1 MSQHTPLPLDA
12 ATSQT
17 VLPPGL
23 AAQIGVFD
31 SGIGGLS
38 VLGALRAQLPGV
50 RLRYIADSRFTPWGD
65 RPAAW
70 VAARCAQLSAGL
82 LAAGA
87 DLVVVACNT
96 ATTQAIAGLRARWP
110 QQQFVGI
117 EPGIKPA
124 ASASRNGRVA
134 LLATPG
140 TLRSTR
146 LAQLVDSHARGISL
160 LRLPCPGLA
169 EAIEN
174 AWQDR
179 AALDTLLDRLASR
192 LLAAEVDTVVL
203 GCTHYPLVAAAL
215 QQRLAP
221 GTVLVDVAQAV
232 ARRVASLLP
241 DQAPFQ
247 FCATPPRLMATGDTA
262 ALRLAARHWLGLS
275 LAVEVV
281 DLPDPQTGNRAD
293 RFCRTLSS

>member
-1 MSQHTPLPLDA
+1 MAPHPPDHSLPDRA
-12 ATSQT
+12 A
-17 VLPPGL
+17 P

-38 VLGALRAQLPGV
+38 VLRALRAQLPSA
-50 RLRYIADSRFTPWGD
+50 RLRYIADSRHTPWGE

-70 VAARCAQLSAGL
+70 VAERCTQLSAAL
-82 LAAGA
+82 LAGGA

-96 ATTQAIAGLRARWP
+96 ATTQAIASLRARWP
-110 QQQFVGI
+110 NQRFVGI

-124 ASASRNGRVA
+124 VASSRNARVA

-140 TLRSTR
+140 TLRSAR
-146 LAQLVDSHARGISL
+146 LQHLVQVHAQGVTL

-169 EAIEN
+169 EAIEA
-174 AWQDR
+174 AWQDDR
-179 AALDTLLDRLASR
+179 DLLARLDDIAAQLR
-192 LLAAEVDTVVL
+192 AAEVDTVVL
-203 GCTHYPLVAAAL
+203 GCTHYPLAAAAL

-241 DQAPFQ
+241 A
-247 FCATPPRLMATGDTA
+247 AAAGAAEAAPPRLLATGPA
-262 ALRLAARHWLGLS
+262 QALQQASRHWLGLDLPVES
-275 LAVEVV
+275 LA
-281 DLPDPQTGNRAD
+281 LPDPRSPA
-293 RFCRTLSS
+293 

>member
-1 MSQHTPLPLDA
+1 MSQPASSSLDA
-12 ATSQT
+12 AP
-17 VLPPGL
+17 LPNVPPAG
-23 AAQIGVFD
+23 APAQVGVFD

-50 RLRYIADSRFTPWGD
+50 GLRYIADSRFTPWGE

-70 VAARCAQLSAGL
+70 VAARCTQLSACL

-140 TLRSTR
+140 TLRSAR
-146 LAQLVDSHARGISL
+146 LAQLVDTHARGVSL

-215 QQRLAP
+215 QQRLAA

-241 DQAPFQ
+241 DQEPFPS
-247 FCATPPRLMATGDTA
+247 CATPPRLMATGDAT

-275 LAVEVV
+275 LAVDAV
-281 DLPDPQTGNRAD
+281 DLPDRSAETHAD
-293 RFCRTLSS
+293 NFCRIL